1 MFRRV
6 VMRIFL
12 LGAGAS
18 RDAGLPT
25 SKKLLEL
32 VNARARSAEWGSYRD
47 LHQKIV
53 RTLGLET
60 DPVEDEMA
68 GDIPSL
74 TEEGDTNIE
83 HYVDE
88 LERSKDPL
96 ADGLLRMV
104 KLEVSRL
111 LNPKSL
117 EKAGYFRGFLRLSAR
132 TGKTIEIFTLNYD
145 TCLERVLG
153 DDVQTGF
160 DKRGTWNLGCFSR
173 RRPVPAVNLY
183 KMHGSLNWR
192 TSSEKEIYALDPQ
205 LPDDGEVPAIVLG
218 YEAKK
223 RGEQPCPYDACVKRF
238 GALATQ
244 TDEIVTLGYGFLDPD
259 IDRMLKRALENRN
272 AKKLW
277 VVDGKF
283 ESEELR
289 RAREGQIR
297 EKLGNGEK
305 IIVLNITA
313 KEFLDEL

>member
-1 MFRRV
+1 
-6 VMRIFL
+6 MRIFL

-18 RDAGLPT
+18 MDAGLPT

-32 VNARARSAEWGSYRD
+32 VDARARSAEWDSYRD
-47 LHQKIV
+47 LHEKIIG
-53 RTLGLET
+53 TLGLET

-83 HYVDE
+83 HYVDA
-88 LERSKDPL
+88 LERSGDPF

-111 LNPKSL
+111 LSPKSL
-117 EKAGYFRGFLRLSAR
+117 EKAGYFRGFLRLSVR

-153 DDVQTGF
+153 DDVQAGF
-160 DKRGTWNLGCFSR
+160 DKQGTWNVECFSR
-173 RRPVPAVNLY
+173 RRPVPAINLY

-192 TSSEKEIYALDPQ
+192 TDTDGKIYALDPRG
-205 LPDDGEVPAIVLG
+205 PADGEMPVIVLG

-223 RGEQPCPYDACVKRF
+223 RGGQPYPYDGCVKRF
-238 GALATQ
+238 GALSLQ
-244 TDEIVTLGYGFLDPD
+244 TDQIVTLGYGFLDPD
-259 IDRMLKRALENRN
+259 IDMMLKRALENGN
-272 AKKLW
+272 VKKLW

-283 ESEELR
+283 KSEDLR
-289 RAREGQIR
+289 WAREQQIR

-305 IIVLNITA
+305 ITVLNTTA